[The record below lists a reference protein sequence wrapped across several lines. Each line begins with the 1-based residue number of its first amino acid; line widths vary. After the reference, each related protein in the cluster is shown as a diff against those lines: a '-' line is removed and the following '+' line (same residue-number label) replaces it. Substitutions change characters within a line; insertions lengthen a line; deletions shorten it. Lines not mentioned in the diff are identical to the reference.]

1 MNKALKH
8 TNLSHAAQEGDSPR
22 DSAEAA
28 EISEESPSALAH
40 TNTDAIQYYDLQ
52 TLTQRLLLSG
62 ASDYYRYY
70 FLMPI

>member
-8 TNLSHAAQEGDSPR
+8 SNLSHAAQEGDSPR

-52 TLTQRLLLSG
+52 TLTPRLLLPG
-62 ASDYYRYY
+62 NLTYRYY